1 MGESKD
7 KQIQPLSKDPL
18 ANLSIEELEQRLEMQ
33 MLVFHITP
41 DQCGSYACGTFGAC
55 SNLSCKTYVCSNH

>member
-1 MGESKD
+1 MRNGKEVQSVS
-7 KQIQPLSKDPL
+7 QDPL

-41 DQCGSYACGTFGAC
+41 DQCGSHTCGTNGAC
-55 SNLSCKTYVCSNH
+55 SNLSCKTYACSSH